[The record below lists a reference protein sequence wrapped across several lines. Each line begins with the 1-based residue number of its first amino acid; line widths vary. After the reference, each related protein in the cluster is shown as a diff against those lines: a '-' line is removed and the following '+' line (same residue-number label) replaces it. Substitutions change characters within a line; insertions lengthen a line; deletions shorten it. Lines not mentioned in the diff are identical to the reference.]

1 MVFYSFALLA
11 VELSVIELSVILAS
25 VLPFYLL
32 LKNFNFKSILFHA
45 TDDAAS
51 SFELGFGILNVLN
64 TDIQVCL

>member
-11 VELSVIELSVILAS
+11 VIDPIELSVILAS

-32 LKNFNFKSILFHA
+32 LKNFNPLKVYFSMPL
-45 TDDAAS
+45 DDVAS